1 MRSLKILLNVLL
13 ILLGI
18 FLMGGL
24 LLPPKWIVS
33 RSVTI
38 HATPKEIY
46 PFVSNFKEWEKWAPW
61 NSHKDATLQYTY
73 QGPRESAGAK
83 QSWKSEK
90 MGSGWM
96 QFTSMNPQTGV
107 AYDIYIDMGRSQSAF
122 QGDLRFAREG
132 DDTRVTWTDQGDSG
146 KNLIK
151 RWMSLVFKSML
162 GKDFE
167 TGLANLKM
175 LVEKR

>member
-1 MRSLKILLNVLL
+1 
-13 ILLGI
+13 
-18 FLMGGL
+18 
-24 LLPPKWIVS
+24 
-33 RSVTI
+33 VTI